1 MGMKGVSIWLPLIGY
16 LFVAVVAVFA
26 ALRIDNQLLMVLLI
40 ISATVSLIL
49 AITLLI
55 SAKKTG
61 ERIKY
66 LEEHHLSIV
75 PDEINEGLVIKEG
88 I

>member
-1 MGMKGVSIWLPLIGY
+1 MKGVSIWLPLIGY